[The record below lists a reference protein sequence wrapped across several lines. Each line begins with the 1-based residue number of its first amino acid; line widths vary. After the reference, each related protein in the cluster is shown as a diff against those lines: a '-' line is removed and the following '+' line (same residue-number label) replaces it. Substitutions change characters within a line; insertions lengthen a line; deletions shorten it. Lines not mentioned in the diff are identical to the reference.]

1 MFALIRI
8 VPFAPRLINAWSVSL
23 RQCSSA
29 KIALALPPMSSSTL
43 SAYALRELSLLLSLL
58 AEPNIL
64 PHKACSWLP
73 LEHWLNAVSAV
84 LAVPSPLVCN
94 ACPLTTPQ
102 QTLVSNASPT
112 VSPVL
117 MVRVAKFACQATE
130 TKVRLVLLAMTN
142 V

>member
-8 VPFAPRLINAWSVSL
+8 VPFAPRLINACSVSL

-29 KIALALPPMSSSTL
+29 KIALALPPMSLSTL
-43 SAYALRELSLLLSLL
+43 SASVLKILCPHPSLL

-84 LAVPSPLVCN
+84 LIVPPPLVCN
-94 ACPLTTPQ
+94 VCPLTTPQ

-112 VSPVL
+112 ASPVL